1 MILQQRKYEVE
12 RQNNYTACAVSVAV
26 CSEKKLLCV
35 SGKTGTMGIHR
46 SRANGYAFGSRDN
59 FQLLHFLDGNIG
71 YNMARNVQA
80 KLPSSDTIRVFD
92 INADSVQKFA
102 NETKA
107 LGSGA
112 AVKIAVSA
120 REAAEDAVSL
130 LWNLVCQSRC
140 YSAPPHMMNLSY
152 P

>member
-1 MILQQRKYEVE
+1 
-12 RQNNYTACAVSVAV
+12 
-26 CSEKKLLCV
+26 
-35 SGKTGTMGIHR
+35 
-46 SRANGYAFGSRDN
+46 
-59 FQLLHFLDGNIG
+59 
-71 YNMARNVQA
+71 MARNLQA

-130 LWNLVCQSRC
+130 LWNLFCQSRC
-140 YSAPPHMMNLSY
+140 CSAPLHMMNLSY

>member
-1 MILQQRKYEVE
+1 
-12 RQNNYTACAVSVAV
+12 
-26 CSEKKLLCV
+26 
-35 SGKTGTMGIHR
+35 
-46 SRANGYAFGSRDN
+46 
-59 FQLLHFLDGNIG
+59 
-71 YNMARNVQA
+71 MARNLQA

-130 LWNLVCQSRC
+130 LWNLFCQSRC